1 MLEIYIYIFV
11 GDTQWNFW
19 EVMEQHVKN
28 VLSNGSVK
36 KVLHTIFQL
45 LSELKLFQNKKINK
59 IKLRKIMLFPLVG
72 GSVPW
77 HRLATC
83 AMGHLSLNTMTS
95 LWPPKPRAFLPVL
108 RVTLSTTGRC
118 DGSSSSRTRCYTT
131 SSRGV
136 GRWPLPRDG
145 SFWMAAPSSAPAW
158 STKTDP

>member
-1 MLEIYIYIFV
+1 MLEIYIYFFV
-11 GDTQWNFW
+11 GDMQWNFW

-108 RVTLSTTGRC
+108 RVTLSTFFFFLNHEFPTPGPFYYLWDLKCLKVVRERWAC
-118 DGSSSSRTRCYTT
+118 LSRW
-131 SSRGV
+131 S
-136 GRWPLPRDG
+136 P
-145 SFWMAAPSSAPAW
+145 FWR
-158 STKTDP
+158 